1 MTLLVRLTDKQVSG
15 FGLVL
20 RTKPTLSC
28 IVLFCLRVRSLF
40 AHGLSRTE
48 AIGLQMGLT
57 QLETIGLQMGLTQLE
72 TDGFIIG
79 LQSMV
84 TPPYLVNR
92 SRQPS
97 FSPCRPFARWPFER
111 QNRASS

>member
-28 IVLFCLRVRSLF
+28 IVLFCLRVRPLF

-72 TDGFIIG
+72 TIG
-79 LQSMV
+79 LRMGLKF
-84 TPPYLVNR
+84 TLR
-92 SRQPS
+92 LLT
-97 FSPCRPFARWPFER
+97 C
-111 QNRASS
+111 